1 MIENDVERSLSSSQ
15 EFSKWQEFD
24 SNIDID
30 AKFTNLETRKVWM
43 KIASWLA
50 SFGFV
55 KYGTITYSI
64 ELCVWLSKCA
74 LLFDWLDDI
83 WTSCRSISSV
93 PPPPHLTSYFR
104 WARERRGREREGI
117 RSRYLRLVVRTS
129 CCHKSQGGC
138 CQTWEQLLS
147 RNFSFQKRILF
158 LVRYCRLK
166 KNHDHSM
173 KLI

>member
-93 PPPPHLTSYFR
+93 PPPSSSYILLQVGSR
-104 WARERRGREREGI
+104 KKGKRKGRNTI
-117 RSRYLRLVVRTS
+117 KILATCSTDF
-129 CCHKSQGGC
+129 
-138 CQTWEQLLS
+138 LLS
-147 RNFSFQKRILF
+147 QVARRLLSNLRTVVVTEFQFSEKDSVPGTVL
-158 LVRYCRLK
+158 
-166 KNHDHSM
+166 
-173 KLI
+173 